1 MPVMIGVDPH
11 KASHTAAALDEHG
24 HLLGQQRVPATL
36 DGYRLLRRWA
46 GRWPQRCW
54 AVEGAH
60 GIGRAL
66 AQRLVGDGE
75 QVLDVPA
82 KLAARVRVLSVGHG
96 RKSDPHDAVS
106 VAIAA
111 RSVPHLRRVGVED
124 QAVVLHLLT
133 KRRED
138 LVAARTQTINRL
150 HRLLMDLVPG
160 GARRNLTAKRAAALL
175 IAVTPAGAPAVIRW
189 QLAGEFVA
197 DVRQLEQRIA
207 AVEARIKTAVAQAN
221 TSLLE
226 LFGVGPVLAA
236 TFLGEVGDIRRF
248 PSKHHFAAHTG
259 TAPQEASSGQVI
271 RHRLSR
277 AGDRKLNHALYMMAM
292 VQVRRPSAGQ
302 AYYRR
307 KLAEG
312 KSARRRCAVSLAE
325 YRRCDPESWVMAP
338 REASGDGL
346 VAVPPDGQ
354 FQSCRPWR
362 SEALQTG
369 VRDLPRRGPN
379 NEEPA
384 TRASTTCGVTQR
396 LQREVRCSSA
406 GTGRAPLMM

>member
-11 KASHTAAALDEHG
+11 KTSHTAAALDEHG
-24 HLLGQQRVPATL
+24 HLLDRQRVPATL
-36 DGYRLLRRWA
+36 EGYETLRGWA
-46 GRWPQRCW
+46 ARWPDRRW

-60 GIGRAL
+60 GLGRAL

-96 RKSDPHDAVS
+96 RKSDPADAVS
-106 VAIAA
+106 VAVAA
-111 RSVPHLRRVGVED
+111 RSVAALRQVGVED

-133 KRRED
+133 KRRQD

-150 HRLLMDLVPG
+150 HRLLLDLVPG
-160 GARRNLTAKRAAALL
+160 GARRDLTTKRAAALL
-175 IAVTPAGAPAVIRW
+175 DQIAPTGAPAVTRW
-189 QLAGEFVA
+189 QLAHELVA
-197 DVRQLEQRIA
+197 DVRQLEQQIA
-207 AVEARIKTAVAQAN
+207 AVEARIKTAVAKSN
-221 TSLLE
+221 TSLVQ

-236 TFLGEVGDIRRF
+236 RFLGEVGDVRRF

-259 TAPQEASSGQVI
+259 TAPLEASSGQVI

-292 VQVRRPSAGQ
+292 VQVRRPSPGQ

-312 KSARRRCAVSLAE
+312 KSPKEALRCLKRRLSDAVYRCLVIDQAKQ
-325 YRRCDPESWVMAP
+325 PPVMA
-338 REASGDGL
+338 
-346 VAVPPDGQ
+346 
-354 FQSCRPWR
+354 
-362 SEALQTG
+362 
-369 VRDLPRRGPN
+369 
-379 NEEPA
+379 
-384 TRASTTCGVTQR
+384 TT
-396 LQREVRCSSA
+396 SN
-406 GTGRAPLMM
+406 

>member
-1 MPVMIGVDPH
+1 MPVTIGVDPH

-24 HLLGQQRVPATL
+24 QLLGQQRIPATL
-36 DGYRLLRRWA
+36 DGYQQLRRWA

-60 GIGRAL
+60 GVGRAL

-82 KLAARVRVLSVGHG
+82 KLATRVRVLSVGHG
-96 RKSDPHDAVS
+96 RKSDPDDAVS
-106 VAIAA
+106 VAVAA
-111 RSVPHLRRVGVED
+111 RNAPWLRQVGVED

-133 KRRED
+133 KRRQD

-150 HRLLMDLVPG
+150 HRLLVDLVPG

-175 IAVTPAGAPAVIRW
+175 AAVTPAGAPAVTRH
-189 QLAGEFVA
+189 QLAIELVA

-207 AVEARIKTAVAQAN
+207 TVEARIKTAVAQSN
-221 TSLLE
+221 TSLVQ

-236 TFLGEVGDIRRF
+236 RFLGEVGDVGRF

-259 TAPQEASSGQVI
+259 SAPLEASSGQVV

-277 AGDRKLNHALYMMAM
+277 AGDRKLNHALHMTAM

-302 AYYRR
+302 AYYQR

-312 KSARRRCAVSLAE
+312 KS
-325 YRRCDPESWVMAP
+325 PK
-338 REASGDGL
+338 
-346 VAVPPDGQ
+346 
-354 FQSCRPWR
+354 
-362 SEALQTG
+362 EAL
-369 VRDLPRRGPN
+369 RCPKRRLSDAVYRCLLADQHHPPLGPV
-379 NEEPA
+379 PD
-384 TRASTTCGVTQR
+384 RG
-396 LQREVRCSSA
+396 
-406 GTGRAPLMM
+406 

>member
-24 HLLGQQRVPATL
+24 HRLGRQRIPATL
-36 DGYRLLRRWA
+36 DGYQQLRRWA

-60 GIGRAL
+60 GIGLAL

-75 QVLDVPA
+75 HVVDVPA
-82 KLAARVRVLSVGHG
+82 KLAARVRVLSIGHG
-96 RKSDPHDAVS
+96 RKSDPDDAVS
-106 VAIAA
+106 VAVAA
-111 RSVPHLRRVGVED
+111 RSVPSLRQVRVED
-124 QAVVLHLLT
+124 QAVVLHLLS
-133 KRRED
+133 KRRQD

-175 IAVTPAGAPAVIRW
+175 AAVTPAGAPAVTRW
-189 QLAGEFVA
+189 QLAGELVA

-207 AVEARIKTAVAQAN
+207 AVEARIKATVARAN
-221 TSLLE
+221 TSLVQ
-226 LFGVGPVLAA
+226 LFGIGPVLAA
-236 TFLGEVGDIRRF
+236 TFLGEVGDVRRF

-259 TAPQEASSGQVI
+259 TAPLEASSGQII

-312 KSARRRCAVSLAE
+312 KAPKEALRCLKRRLSDAVYRC
-325 YRRCDPESWVMAP
+325 
-338 REASGDGL
+338 L
-346 VAVPPDGQ
+346 VADQ
-354 FQSCRPWR
+354 QNRPCQ
-362 SEALQTG
+362 A
-369 VRDLPRRGPN
+369 
-379 NEEPA
+379 
-384 TRASTTCGVTQR
+384 VTI
-396 LQREVRCSSA
+396 S
-406 GTGRAPLMM
+406 

>member
-24 HLLGQQRVPATL
+24 QLLDRQRIPATL
-36 DGYRLLRRWA
+36 DGYQALRVWA
-46 GRWPQRCW
+46 ERWPQRCW

-66 AQRLVGDGE
+66 VQRLVGDGE
-75 QVLDVPA
+75 HVVDVAA
-82 KLAARVRVLSVGHG
+82 KLAARVRVLSTGHG
-96 RKSDPHDAVS
+96 RKSDADDAVS
-106 VAIAA
+106 MAVAACNA
-111 RSVPHLRRVGVED
+111 RGLRQVRVED

-133 KRRED
+133 KRRQD

-175 IAVTPAGAPAVIRW
+175 AAVTPAGAPAVTRW
-189 QLAGEFVA
+189 ELAVDLVA
-197 DVRQLEQRIA
+197 DVRGLEQRIA

-236 TFLGEVGDIRRF
+236 RFLGEVGDVRRF
-248 PSKHHFAAHTG
+248 PTKHHFAAHTG
-259 TAPQEASSGQVI
+259 TAPLEASSGQVI
-271 RHRLSR
+271 RRRLSR

-292 VQVRRPSAGQ
+292 VQVRRPSGGR

-312 KSARRRCAVSLAE
+312 KS
-325 YRRCDPESWVMAP
+325 PKKH
-338 REASGDGL
+338 
-346 VAVPPDGQ
+346 
-354 FQSCRPWR
+354 
-362 SEALQTG
+362 
-369 VRDLPRRGPN
+369 
-379 NEEPA
+379 
-384 TRASTTCGVTQR
+384 CG
-396 LQREVRCSSA
+396 A
-406 GTGRAPLMM
+406 